1 VLIGKGEKEELTKI
15 QHDRG
20 QQPLNHHLLKLEG
33 RSGCELRVLK
43 INQQLIVR
51 KMAANPD
58 YNGRLLAQAQKQAHF
73 NAHNALSLFD
83 APQVLDQGLIN
94 NYQYFDMAYIQGE
107 KFSDFLC
114 HANVNLIV
122 DLTDRLIDYLDF
134 YFHQAHKI
142 APPLTAIKKKL
153 ISLQSQLINHHKF
166 NHQLINQVLLFL
178 EQKIP
183 KSPLISHCCHGDL
196 TFSNMI
202 FTRTGKIYL
211 IDFLDSFIESPLVDL
226 VKLRQDTRFFCSL
239 TIDAQLESHKV
250 CKVKQVLTYMEQRFK
265 AYLDRQ
271 PAHLQSWYDY
281 LEIFNLVRIMPYVKQ
296 EQEIQFLTLHLQELL
311 F

>member
-1 VLIGKGEKEELTKI
+1 
-15 QHDRG
+15 
-20 QQPLNHHLLKLEG
+20 
-33 RSGCELRVLK
+33 
-43 INQQLIVR
+43 
-51 KMAANPD
+51 M
-58 YNGRLLAQAQKQAHF
+58 
-73 NAHNALSLFD
+73 
-83 APQVLDQGLIN
+83 
-94 NYQYFDMAYIQGE
+94 
-107 KFSDFLC
+107 
-114 HANVNLIV
+114 NLIV
-122 DLTDRLIDYLDF
+122 DLSNQLINYLNFYLD
-134 YFHQAHKI
+134 QANAI
-142 APPLTAIKKKL
+142 APPLTIIKNKL
-153 ISLQSQLINHHKF
+153 IALRSQLINNHKF

-178 EQKIP
+178 EENIP
-183 KSPLISHCCHGDL
+183 PFPLVSHCCHGDL

-226 VKLRQDTRFFCSL
+226 VKLRQDTRFYWSL
-239 TIDAQLESHKV
+239 TIDTQLESHKV

-271 PAHLQSWYDY
+271 PAHLQRWYDY